1 MSVTKIEAT
10 RDQIVIYVSGAH
22 EGKVLLRETV
32 PVISD
37 KPGRTLSLTEV
48 DLRGGLASIARFSG
62 EHDRLFS
69 EFTLFRHN
77 ERMAGVCYV
86 TEVSEDV
93 TENRLPY
100 PQPDTIKALNAN
112 ASDTKTLGVQQATY
126 NVNLPALMAA
136 CPSAETLEYRHAG
149 RTYWFLRD
157 RVNVIDAY
165 LREQD
170 RLGVLITMILLNS
183 PKHFNPT
190 GEKALLEACLH
201 PGYDAGS
208 SDALISAFDM
218 RTEEGQGYYRA
229 FCEFLSERY
238 TREDRLYG
246 RIAGFII
253 SNEVQ
258 SQYVWGNAGDL
269 DVEDYTREYTQ
280 ALRLAWLSGQKHCAY
295 LRVYLSLDHFW
306 NQAFHPDQP
315 LRYYS
320 GRQVIDGIHTHA
332 VRDGDFPWH
341 VAHHPY
347 PEDLR
352 RPDFWN
358 DRSAEFIFDTARI
371 TFRNLEVLPAYL
383 AQERLL
389 YRGTPRRIIFS
400 EQGFNSQQGPLQALT
415 EDMGEAG
422 YVLAYLKAR
431 AIPTVDM
438 LTHHAYLDN
447 PHEFGL
453 NLGVR
458 RYEPNTAD
466 HVGQAKPIY
475 QAIRDMDTEQEPARI
490 TKARTY
496 IGSDVF
502 DYLRQPPVVVTE
514 RDRAKLSD
522 FGTT

>member
-1 MSVTKIEAT
+1 MGVTKIEAT
-10 RDQIVIYVSGAH
+10 RDQIVLYVSDLN

-48 DLRGGLASIARFSG
+48 NVRSGAASIARFVG

-69 EFTLFRHN
+69 EFTLFWRN
-77 ERMAGVCYV
+77 ERIAGVCYV
-86 TEVSEDV
+86 TDVAEEVK
-93 TENRLPY
+93 ENRLPY

-112 ASDTKTLGVQQATY
+112 ASDTETLGIKQATY

-136 CPSAETLEYRHAG
+136 YPLADTVEYRHDG

-157 RVNVIDAY
+157 RVNEIDDY

-170 RLGVLITMILLNS
+170 KLGVLITLILLNS

-190 GEKALLEACLH
+190 GEKVLLEACLH

-208 SDALISAFDM
+208 SDAFISAFDM

-246 RIAGFII
+246 CVAGFII

-258 SQYVWGNAGDL
+258 SQYVWGNAGEL
-269 DVEDYTREYTQ
+269 GVEDYTREYTQ
-280 ALRLAWLSGQKHCAY
+280 ALRLAWLCGQKHCTY

-306 NQAFHPDQP
+306 NQAFHTDQP

-320 GRQVIDGIHTHA
+320 GRQVIDGINAHA

-341 VAHHPY
+341 VAQHPY

-352 RPDFWN
+352 WPDFWH
-358 DRSAEFIFDTARI
+358 DRSAEFTFETARI
-371 TFRNLEVLPAYL
+371 TFRNMEVLPAYL
-383 AQERLL
+383 AQDHLL
-389 YRGTPRRIIFS
+389 YRGTARRIIFS
-400 EQGFNSQQGPLQALT
+400 EQGFNSQDGLLQTVT

-438 LTHHAYLDN
+438 LTHHAYIDN

-466 HVGQAKPIY
+466 HLGQAKPIY
-475 QAIRDMDTEQEPARI
+475 QAIRDMDTEQEPERI
-490 TKARTY
+490 AKARTY
-496 IGSDVF
+496 VGPDVF
-502 DYLRQPPVVVTE
+502 DYLRRPPLVVAE
-514 RDRAKLSD
+514 RDRDTLSD
-522 FGTT
+522 FGTA